1 MGVKLQ
7 SALGG
12 SVELNAPST
21 ASNFTMTVPTTNGTV
36 ATTDQLAGFRNRII
50 NGAMDI
56 WQRGTTFAAIGTAV
70 YTVDRW
76 QSTIAGSS
84 LSPTASRSTSVP
96 SPDFTYSL
104 QYQQISSTASAT
116 EYAARQRFELS
127 NVRDLAGKLV
137 TISFWYRSNIVGTHG
152 VRIIPTGT
160 TGGVDT
166 SIAFTVNSANTWE
179 YKTVTTTAF
188 SSVTSWGSTADNA
201 TALIL
206 DIGLRVNAVG
216 QTSIAANTYFNLTGV
231 QLEVGSVATP
241 FERRPYGTEL
251 ALCERYFQT
260 GRLLAT
266 GDGVIAYLRASSVL
280 RVSMRSSP
288 TFVLTDNVGNVNR
301 VSGDATN
308 NIVAGITGDSKHVVL
323 GANEVVI
330 GLNVFMNGNFTAS
343 AEL

>member
-21 ASNFTMTVPTTNGTV
+21 ASNFTMTVPAGNGTV

-56 WQRGTTFAAIGTAV
+56 WQRGTTFAAIGTGV

-127 NVRDLAGKLV
+127 NVRDLAGKIV

-152 VRIIPTGT
+152 VRIIPTGS

-166 SIAFTVNSANTWE
+166 KVAITVNSANTWE

-188 SSVTSWGSTADNA
+188 SAVTSWGSTAENA

-206 DIGLRVNAVG
+206 DIGLRVSDVG
-216 QTSIAANTYFNLTGV
+216 QTTIAANTYFNLTGV
-231 QLEVGSVATP
+231 QLEQGSVATS

-251 ALCERYFQT
+251 SLCERYFEILHPAIAMLPWGSGSQIIRVPVTFRQVKRTAPSISMGTKGGGT
-260 GRLLAT
+260 GTMGAANAFT
-266 GDGVIAYLRASSVL
+266 SGAVYFG
-280 RVSMRSSP
+280 
-288 TFVLTDNVGNVNR
+288 
-301 VSGDATN
+301 SGDFQ
-308 NIVAGITGDSKHVVL
+308 D
-323 GANEVVI
+323 VI
-330 GLNVFMNGNFTAS
+330 EYSFPTAA